1 MNIPQL
7 DSTYIANT
15 YARFPVTIA
24 RGKGSLVW
32 DADDKVYIDM
42 ATGRPS
48 RLPPSLQSAFEVVED
63 AREVLRSL
71 QG

>member
-32 DADDKVYIDM
+32 DADGKDRK
-42 ATGRPS
+42 S
-48 RLPPSLQSAFEVVED
+48 VV
-63 AREVLRSL
+63 
-71 QG
+71 

>member
-7 DSTYIANT
+7 DNTYIANT

-32 DADDKVYIDM
+32 DADGKVYIDDEM
-42 ATGRPS
+42 KAKMEAYLEEYG
-48 RLPPSLQSAFEVVED
+48 AK
-63 AREVLRSL
+63 
-71 QG
+71 G

>member
-7 DSTYIANT
+7 DNTYIANT

-32 DADDKVYIDM
+32 DLLHLA
-42 ATGRPS
+42 
-48 RLPPSLQSAFEVVED
+48 
-63 AREVLRSL
+63 VLL
-71 QG
+71 LFV

>member
-7 DSTYIANT
+7 DNTYIANT

-32 DADDKVYIDM
+32 DADGKVYIDM
-42 ATGRPS
+42 ATGIAVN
-48 RLPPSLQSAFEVVED
+48 LSLIHI
-63 AREVLRSL
+63 
-71 QG
+71 

>member
-42 ATGRPS
+42 AVSYTHLT
-48 RLPPSLQSAFEVVED
+48 LPTKLEV
-63 AREVLRSL
+63 
-71 QG
+71 